1 MSKQMQLKAYFF
13 TLYVYLFNMLK
24 KLSDCSLSRDRPY
37 KSTHLTRLSFIKIK

>member
-1 MSKQMQLKAYFF
+1 MSKHMQLKAYLF
-13 TLYVYLFNMLK
+13 TLYVYYSQK